1 MASRR
6 KEYQEDA
13 KLRVFQII
21 NENPQM
27 TTRKIAQKVG
37 ISNGSAYY
45 MLTSLIDMGFVKL
58 SNFKDNS
65 RKIKYSYL
73 LTPKGIRE
81 KSLIT
86 SKFLVRKKQEF
97 EALKEEINSL
107 EKVFG
112 DVFESEREDV
122 QFNTICKDEI
132 K

>member
-6 KEYQEDA
+6 KEHQEDA

-27 TTRKIAQKVG
+27 TSRELAQKVG

-45 MLTSLIDMGFVKL
+45 LLISLIDKGFVKL
-58 SNFKDNS
+58 SNFKENS
-65 RKIKYSYL
+65 QKTKYSYL

-86 SKFLVRKKQEF
+86 NKFLVRKKQEF
-97 EALKEEINSL
+97 ESLKEEIRTL
-107 EKVFG
+107 ERSIGYAF
-112 DVFESEREDV
+112 
-122 QFNTICKDEI
+122 KD
-132 K
+132 KQ